1 VRYLSLWFGMTFIFH
16 LIHKEYMRE
25 ALDYLSKKKRNTGNT
40 KVIKVKFNYIGS
52 RQEKRWKHQS
62 LLKSEL
68 N

>member
-1 VRYLSLWFGMTFIFH
+1 
-16 LIHKEYMRE
+16 MRE